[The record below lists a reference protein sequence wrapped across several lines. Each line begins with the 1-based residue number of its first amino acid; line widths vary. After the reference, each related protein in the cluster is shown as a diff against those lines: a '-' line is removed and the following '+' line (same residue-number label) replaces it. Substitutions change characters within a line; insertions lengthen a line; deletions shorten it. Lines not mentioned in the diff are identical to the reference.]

1 VESGYEP
8 FMQIALEEARLAAA
22 AGDVPVG
29 CVIIR
34 DDTRQVIG
42 RGRNRREADEDP
54 TAHAEILALR
64 EAAAQ
69 LGQWRL
75 VGCTLIVT
83 LEPCA
88 MCAGAI
94 VNARVPRVVFGARDP
109 KAGAAGSLM
118 NLLVDPRLNH
128 RAQLLEGILAG
139 ECAALLRDFFQ
150 KQRSLGKK

>member
-1 VESGYEP
+1 
-8 FMQIALEEARLAAA
+8 MQIALEEARLAAA

-88 MCAGAI
+88 MCAGAM
-94 VNARVPRVVFGARDP
+94 VNARVPRVVFGAKDP

-118 NLLVDPRLNH
+118 NLLADPRLNH
-128 RAQLLEGILAG
+128 RAQLLEGVLAD
-139 ECAALLRDFFQ
+139 ECAALLRYFFQ